1 MKQVRMARNG
11 YILLSVIF
19 YIMGTVYV
27 VVSSIPPLTLC
38 IIGGIIL
45 IIYGIVKILGYFS
58 DDKYCLAFQYDLACG
73 LLLIALGIIILTC
86 NMRVYQHLS
95 SGLGMLILLDA
106 LLKMQ
111 MSKDA
116 RKFGLEKWNRILI
129 CSIIAGALGVLIIV
143 KPFPGAGASRIIGGI
158 GLLAEGFMNHL
169 MVMETIS
176 ITKGNSLP
184 DRAENQ
190 RDK

>member
-19 YIMGTVYV
+19 YIIGIVYMMV
-27 VVSSIPPLTLC
+27 PSISPKALC
-38 IIGGIIL
+38 IIGGSIL

-58 DDKYCLAFQYDLACG
+58 NDKYCLAFQYDFACG
-73 LLLIALGIIILTC
+73 LLLIALGIIVLAC
-86 NMRVYQHLS
+86 NMRIYQHLF
-95 SGLGMLILLDA
+95 SGLGLLILLDA
-106 LLKMQ
+106 LLKIQ
-111 MSKDA
+111 ISKDA

-143 KPFPGAGASRIIGGI
+143 KPFSGTGGSRIIGGI

-169 MVMETIS
+169 MVMETIN
-176 ITKGNSLP
+176 ITNGNLLP
-184 DRAENQ
+184 DKDDNQ
-190 RDK
+190 INE

>member
-27 VVSSIPPLTLC
+27 AVSSIPPLTLC

>member
-116 RKFGLEKWNRILI
+116 RKFGLEKWNWILI